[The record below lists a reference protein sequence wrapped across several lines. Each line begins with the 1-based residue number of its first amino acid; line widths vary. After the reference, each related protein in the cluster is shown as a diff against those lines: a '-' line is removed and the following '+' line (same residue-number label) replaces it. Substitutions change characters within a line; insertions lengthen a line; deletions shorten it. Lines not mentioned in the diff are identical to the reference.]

1 METDEED
8 SVKMLM
14 DMGFP
19 DEDEVRAAL
28 RMAKNDI
35 SEAVVFLT
43 DENFKSNMYPS
54 SSRALALPGPTNF
67 VDSDKTED
75 QQMSTGE
82 VGMWLPGGC
91 YDWVMA
97 IGVCLLL
104 PPPHTMRF
112 SSVAL

>member
-1 METDEED
+1 MERDEED

-43 DENFKSNMYPS
+43 DDNFKSNMYPS
-54 SSRALALPGPTNF
+54 SSRALALPGPTSF
-67 VDSDKTED
+67 ADGDKTED

-82 VGMWLPGGC
+82 VSC
-91 YDWVMA
+91 Y
-97 IGVCLLL
+97 VCYRR
-104 PPPHTMRF
+104 PMRNRLGTNM
-112 SSVAL
+112 SLV